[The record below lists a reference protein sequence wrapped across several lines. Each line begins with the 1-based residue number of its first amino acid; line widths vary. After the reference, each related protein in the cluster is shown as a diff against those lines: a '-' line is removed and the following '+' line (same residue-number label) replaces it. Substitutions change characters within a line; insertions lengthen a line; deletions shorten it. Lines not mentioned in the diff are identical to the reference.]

1 MTKIRKSARGKD
13 CQIRIPG
20 YCRFDRDTVVAA
32 HLNGYGI
39 GGKHSDL
46 FTARCCS
53 ICHDIL
59 DGRNRQHPFTQEQLM
74 VFFYEGM
81 IRTQQQYLDEG
92 LVKL

>member
-59 DGRNRQHPFTQEQLM
+59 DGRNRQ
-74 VFFYEGM
+74 M